1 MPNSSSKFLL
11 SNTVHA
17 TYRLNIITTTFTYVQ
32 PNAHKTQ
39 LQFPQPNYQQK
50 NPPSKKERTSY
61 SLTLTRRHRRKV
73 RSCFSRQRS
82 PHRLLSYPGHTS
94 NECEIK
100 KAEKKKK
107 ASFTVI
113 KERLSLQ
120 PILYASTS
128 TSAPTTSSSFQTLS
142 FFQLTFQTPL
152 L

>member
-107 ASFTVI
+107 KRPLPSLKKGF
-113 KERLSLQ
+113 LSSQYSMLLL
-120 PILYASTS
+120 P
-128 TSAPTTSSSFQTLS
+128 
-142 FFQLTFQTPL
+142 PL
-152 L
+152 LPLPPLHSKRSLSSN